1 MNDRVN
7 ELKNMRKTRDEPV
20 EDVDAPEFG
29 KSSNEPSFEEEWNL
43 YQDLISVAYS
53 NKRFP
58 MLQKLAFT
66 AMASKK
72 FQHNIREVDFIGL
85 LSCIYNREEFYAYN
99 KIKEFVNS
107 DMKFPRL
114 WNLYNLVIYI
124 TQDCRYYR

>member
-7 ELKNMRKTRDEPV
+7 ELKNMRKTREEPV
-20 EDVDAPEFG
+20 EDADAPEFG
-29 KSSNEPSFEEEWNL
+29 KSSNEPSVEEEWQL
-43 YQDLISVAYS
+43 YQDLITVAYN

-72 FQHNIREVDFIGL
+72 FQHNIREIDFIGL
-85 LSCIYNREEFYAYN
+85 LACIYNREEFYGYN
-99 KIKEFVNS
+99 KIKDFVNS